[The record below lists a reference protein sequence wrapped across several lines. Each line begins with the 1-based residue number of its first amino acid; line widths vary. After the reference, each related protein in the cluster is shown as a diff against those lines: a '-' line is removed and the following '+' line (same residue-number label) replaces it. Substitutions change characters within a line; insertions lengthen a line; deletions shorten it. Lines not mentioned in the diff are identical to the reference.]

1 MSEIP
6 PDILAEAKAQ
16 AEDYARRGLLLTP
29 REAWLLSGDTRKS
42 QTLWSIA
49 FNLAIQREISAEDL
63 NAYLEETFPQYAK
76 SEEPRRPLQ
85 EEEE

>member
-16 AEDYARRGLLLTP
+16 TEDFARRGLLLTP
-29 REAWLLSGDTRKS
+29 REAWLLSGETRRS

-49 FNLAIQREISAEDL
+49 FNLSIQREVSAEDL

-76 SEEPRRPLQ
+76 SEEPRHPLQ